1 MQQLILHVPHSS
13 VNIPLREGYII
24 DDRML
29 NSELLKLT
37 DWYTD
42 DLFYSESDIMV
53 RAEFSRLFCD
63 PERFSDDEQE
73 VMAKFGMGVLYEKT
87 DGGEIM
93 RKVSVELRERILN
106 EYYSKHHNKLN
117 NAVNSQLRS
126 FGSALILDCHS
137 FPDIPLLRDLNQDA
151 SRPDFNIGTDA
162 FHTPQ
167 KLIDMSLTFFIDKG
181 YTIEDNAPYKGSI
194 VPMEHYIKNQ
204 QVHSIMLEINRKLYL
219 NEGSNEKSSGYG
231 EIKSVTQE
239 YMAELKKHF

>member
-1 MQQLILHVPHSS
+1 MQQLILHIPHSS
-13 VNIPLREGYII
+13 INIPLREGYII
-24 DDRML
+24 DECML
-29 NSELLKLT
+29 NSELLILT

-42 DLFYSESDIMV
+42 DLFCSESDIV
-53 RAEFSRLFCD
+53 VKAEFSRLFCD

-73 VMAKFGMGVLYEKT
+73 VMAQFGMGVLYEKT

-106 EYYSKHHNKLN
+106 EYYSIHHNKLN

-167 KLIDMSLTFFIDKG
+167 KLIDMSLKFFIDKG

-194 VPMEHYIKNQ
+194 VPMEHYNKNQ